1 MANTTMAL
9 LTGGSTQ
16 DSNLFNEGDVRNII
30 VDGVLAADT
39 APGEFVFNDIA
50 TGTWIA
56 LDSDTSAAHKLAG
69 PGQVGCVLYRRR
81 ITPSTGAI
89 CLNTADYVITVH
101 KMAPICISGIVGGNI
116 VDNSASASA
125 GCDMTSSSTAFNL
138 QIQALEAT
146 GATSGTAVR
155 LNPVATLAANII
167 TADRYAAVALGACR
181 GSIWGGINE

>member
-69 PGQVGCVLYRRR
+69 PGQVGCVLYAL
-81 ITPSTGAI
+81 AI
-89 CLNTADYVITVH
+89 VQFYV
-101 KMAPICISGIVGGNI
+101 K
-116 VDNSASASA
+116 
-125 GCDMTSSSTAFNL
+125 
-138 QIQALEAT
+138 
-146 GATSGTAVR
+146 
-155 LNPVATLAANII
+155 
-167 TADRYAAVALGACR
+167 
-181 GSIWGGINE
+181 